1 METTQAVTD
10 AATIPKKPSVN
21 KGGRPSKAA
30 LEARARANRDP
41 LASIEGDT
49 SLDQPPDYKPDV
61 TSRIPKPPFFRF
73 GTDQPSPHKPEHFFA
88 WWCGLSAGAK
98 NGSIAYVYR
107 NYPVIQIKTPDS
119 KSPTGFR
126 PSTQID
132 KRSGSDPLSSLDDV
146 LHHYGSGDYTIRL
159 NQASPNKTVCLCVI
173 KGLRDEQHPAVVD
186 LSTLA
191 IEDPVNKPYIE
202 GLRMRGIRIP
212 GVDPMEDTMDSAA
225 VDRLASTV
233 ERMAD
238 QNARLAN
245 RPPVEVRREEP
256 KPQTDG
262 IISKAFEASMDMM
275 KSVSSV
281 QSSMLND
288 AVKKVQEVNA
298 TATDP
303 LAMLEKLGGVL
314 RFLVPTPV
322 AATGPSQSDAMLTA
336 AMNRSD
342 KLETR
347 IFEMQASQLTL
358 LQTLLAKAQEAP
370 AATAAAAAQAKAPAA
385 AGAPT
390 TPLEMLRELVK
401 LKDGL
406 GSLTGETER
415 GENPAAASGPWWAA
429 ALNNLPS
436 LAQMVMGIMA
446 MYSTASYNNAIARV
460 GAGQPTAP
468 PMLPTIPAASAP
480 EPVPGDEIPSPPPGS
495 GTPLPTP
502 GDSTMSAYHSFLA
515 QLERPLRLSLENNET
530 GDEFAEKL
538 VEFHGQM
545 AYDLLHN
552 LGKDQLVQILATY
565 PPIWQVVTAIPQKFQ
580 QFLDEFLAYG
590 NAPEPPPPAQPRASH
605 APNQPLESK
614 AQAAEPSSAD
624 VTERMDRL
632 HTVRAG
638 AAGGKPAAGKP
649 AKAPPGPE
657 AQ

>member
-1 METTQAVTD
+1 MQSKNRGAGTPT
-10 AATIPKKPSVN
+10 AAQKSARERKK
-21 KGGRPSKAA
+21 
-30 LEARARANRDP
+30 RDP
-41 LASIEGDT
+41 VAQIEGDT
-49 SLDQPPDYKPDV
+49 SLDKDPAYVKAQA
-61 TSRIPKPPFFRF
+61 SRVPKPPHFRY
-73 GTDQPSPHKPEHFFA
+73 GSDQPSPRRPEHFFQ
-88 WWCGLSAGAK
+88 WWAGLPKGAK
-98 NGSIAYVYR
+98 DSTIAYVYR
-107 NYPVIQIKTPDS
+107 NYPVIQIKTPDK
-119 KSPTGFR
+119 KSPTGFKL
-126 PSTQID
+126 SSQID
-132 KRSGSDPLSSLDDV
+132 KRSGADPLTSLDDV
-146 LHHYGSGDYTIRL
+146 LHYYGSGNYTIRF
-159 NQASPNKTVCLCVI
+159 NKVDPSAAVCMCI
-173 KGLRDEQHPAVVD
+173 IQGLRDEQHPPLVD

-191 IEDPVNKPYIE
+191 IEDPANKPYIE

-225 VDRLASTV
+225 VDRLAGTV
-233 ERMAD
+233 ERMAE

-262 IISKAFEASMDMM
+262 IVSKAFEASMDMM

-314 RFLVPTPV
+314 RSLVPTPV
-322 AATGPSQSDAMLTA
+322 ASTGPSQSDVMLAA

-370 AATAAAAAQAKAPAA
+370 TAAAAAAQAKAPAA
-385 AGAPT
+385 AAAPT

-415 GENPAAASGPWWAA
+415 GENPAAAAAGGPWWAA
-429 ALNNLPS
+429 ALNNLPA
-436 LAQMVMGIMA
+436 LGQVLLGIMA
-446 MYSTASYNNAIARV
+446 MYSQASYNNAIAATAH
-460 GAGQPTAP
+460 AGPGQTSALPIAPTI
-468 PMLPTIPAASAP
+468 PTIPAP
-480 EPVPGDEIPSPPPGS
+480 EPAPGDEIPSPPPGS

-590 NAPEPPPPAQPRASH
+590 DAPEPPAPPRPH
-605 APNQPLESK
+605 APHAPHAPQAPHAPHAPHRPLESK
-614 AQAAEPSSAD
+614 AQAAESGGAD
-624 VTERMDRL
+624 VTERVDRL
-632 HTVRAG
+632 HTVREG
-638 AAGGKPAAGKP
+638 GGKAAGGKPAKVT
-649 AKAPPGPE
+649 PGPE